1 MTVFLFADLAGFT
14 AITEAHGDEEATRL
28 VDDFRQLVERHLSS
42 SMRLVK
48 INGDAAMIVSKDA
61 PAALELA
68 LSLVAA
74 AELLPGRPAIRI
86 GMHSGGAV
94 ERDGDYWGHAV
105 NVAARVAAQARPCEV
120 LLTEDVFR
128 QLGAGAA
135 DGRLRDQGSVTL
147 RNVTDPVRL
156 FSVTHDAQL
165 VTDPVC
171 RMRLPPD
178 DGIATIR
185 HQGEVYVFCS
195 MRCAH
200 AFTER
205 PQAYVS

>member
-135 DGRLRDQGSVTL
+135 DGRLRDQGSVT
-147 RNVTDPVRL
+147 
-156 FSVTHDAQL
+156 HDGQR

-178 DGIATIR
+178 DAIATIR

-195 MRCAH
+195 MRCAN

-205 PQAYVS
+205 PEAYVS